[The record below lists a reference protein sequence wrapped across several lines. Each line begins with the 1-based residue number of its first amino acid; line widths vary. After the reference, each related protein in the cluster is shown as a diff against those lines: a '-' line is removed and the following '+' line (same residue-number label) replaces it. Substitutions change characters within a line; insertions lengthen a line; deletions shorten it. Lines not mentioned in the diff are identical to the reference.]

1 MKRVNR
7 GLLVV
12 ASGTCTE
19 DVPHSSPLQRL
30 QVEGYRQLSLVSINS
45 MDGFDQSN
53 QMLPYLKTR
62 PRICTRPWCLAWPCK
77 TRNMLGPG
85 MRDQISII
93 TCAINARDF
102 EAFHRFQCEIPKPG
116 LDAYEY
122 YIDSQDR

>member
-45 MDGFDQSN
+45 MDGWIRSIKSN
-53 QMLPYLKTR
+53 ATVLEDSTPYMY
-62 PRICTRPWCLAWPCK
+62 PAVVPGLALQNTKHARARHARSDFYNYLRHQCK
-77 TRNMLGPG
+77 GL
-85 MRDQISII
+85 
-93 TCAINARDF
+93 DF
-102 EAFHRFQCEIPKPG
+102 EAFHRF
-116 LDAYEY
+116 
-122 YIDSQDR
+122 